1 MNEFE
6 FCITIGNEIV
16 INLLKKYYI
25 NNYEEITDKNS
36 IKEIEKHYKDL
47 LKLYNK
53 ILYFI
58 ENKNNKTKINN
69 DEVYEVF
76 LKLSILINENNINI
90 DTMKKNYDLRKLN
103 INESGALYVK
113 NLLNKKLSEYKD
125 LIKQIEKKE
134 LLLYDEHKKISLAF
148 ENTIQ
153 EEESSKIM
161 SEMIKCEK
169 KLKVILEKKNNI
181 KNIIKKIENQLNEK
195 WHYEIYGI
203 LNYRELE
210 K

>member
-181 KNIIKKIENQLNEK
+181 KNIIKKIENQLKEK
-195 WHYEIYGI
+195 WHYEIYGTF
-203 LNYRELE
+203 NYKDLE